1 LERRPADVRVLIRQS
16 HFAPARRTGGPI
28 EFAVSIRRGLLG
40 SNRPLRWSD
49 LSVACARA
57 RWVSRNAASLQ
68 EYWSNAGRIEVRWA
82 HRGPFDVEHQR
93 RCFIRCHVVGAQDP
107 SFSSLASIELRLAAD
122 NAVPTTSASMLHCAT
137 VQALTAKH
145 WRRRGSGLRVKCF
158 SCVRRHWPPAEI
170 SVTRKHLYI
179 MRCCGRCLRL
189 GQTSPDGPTGWPG
202 LLQRA

>member
-1 LERRPADVRVLIRQS
+1 MNSQFPSAEDYSVQTARFAGLTYQSRAPGRDGSPATQQAFKNIG
-16 HFAPARRTGGPI
+16 RTLDELKSDGLTAGPSTL
-28 EFAVSIRRGLLG
+28 SI
-40 SNRPLRWSD
+40 S
-49 LSVACARA
+49 A
-57 RWVSRNAASLQ
+57 AASFAAMWL
-68 EYWSNAGRIEVRWA
+68 APRIHLFQA
-82 HRGPFDVEHQR
+82 LHP
-93 RCFIRCHVVGAQDP
+93 A
-107 SFSSLASIELRLAAD
+107 IELRLAAD